1 MVFNSGLGL
10 SAEIKT
16 YISSLHIIEHLRSL
30 SKSSLPKINP
40 TSLEPNDILLKN
52 ALTAA
57 ENEFYDTIYAMIGYD
72 FYNVSRSRTWGK
84 DEKSLLEDFPY
95 IQARDPWNGTQ

>member
-1 MVFNSGLGL
+1 ML
-10 SAEIKT
+10 IKIGFQLRFRT
-16 YISSLHIIEHLRSL
+16 ISRNKKNIYLNLHIIGHLRSL
-30 SKSSLPKINP
+30 SKSNLPKINP

-84 DEKSLLEDFPY
+84 DEKSLLEDFPH
-95 IQARDPWNGTQ
+95 IQARGL